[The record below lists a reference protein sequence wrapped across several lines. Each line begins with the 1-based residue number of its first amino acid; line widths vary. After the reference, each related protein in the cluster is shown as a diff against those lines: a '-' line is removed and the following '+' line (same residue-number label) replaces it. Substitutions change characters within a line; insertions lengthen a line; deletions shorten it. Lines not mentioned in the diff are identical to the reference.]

1 MLLERIDYV
10 LTELYRQLRVSR
22 LTLLSLFGSHLVE
35 LKRKM
40 IYINYKVKQK
50 VCQYQ
55 KITFICQK
63 LTYIFIFC
71 HMHPKN
77 IICTLMDTFLERWT
91 LFLFKSRQT
100 ALEKTCLR

>member
-10 LTELYRQLRVSR
+10 MTELYRQLRASR

-50 VCQYQ
+50 VCQFTEKAYL
-55 KITFICQK
+55 K
-63 LTYIFIFC
+63 
-71 HMHPKN
+71 
-77 IICTLMDTFLERWT
+77 E
-91 LFLFKSRQT
+91 
-100 ALEKTCLR
+100 EKT